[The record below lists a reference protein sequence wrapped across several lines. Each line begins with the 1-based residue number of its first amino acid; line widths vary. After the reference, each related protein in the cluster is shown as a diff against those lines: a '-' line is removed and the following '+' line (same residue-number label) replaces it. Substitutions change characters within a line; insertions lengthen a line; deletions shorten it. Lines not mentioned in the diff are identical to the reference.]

1 MDDACS
7 AFLLQRNAGER
18 ESIVQRLQ
26 RIAIGSIGIGLV
38 ILALK
43 GLAWWVTGSAAL
55 YSDALETLVNVAAA
69 ALTLGALRYAAM
81 PADANHPYGHGKV
94 EFFAAVIEG
103 VLIVVAAL
111 LILNHA
117 WRVWWHPMAVR
128 AALVGIGLNALAT
141 CGNAAWA
148 ALLIREG
155 RRGPSPALAAD
166 GRHLLADVVTS
177 FVVILGLILAVRGGA
192 LWLDPLLAVAVAG
205 YILFSGWKIIR
216 SSVGGLMDEAPDT
229 QIRERIRQLV
239 ADHATGAIEAHDLRT
254 RTAGRFSYLEFH
266 LVVPGDM
273 RVDEAHAICD
283 RIEEALRKEMGNLL
297 VTIHVEPEMKA
308 KRHGVPVL

>member
-1 MDDACS
+1 M
-7 AFLLQRNAGER
+7 
-18 ESIVQRLQ
+18 QRLQ
-26 RIAIGSIGIGLV
+26 RIAIGSIGVGLV

-69 ALTLGALRYAAM
+69 ALTFGAIRLAAM
-81 PADANHPYGHGKV
+81 PEDANHPYGHGKA

-117 WRVWWHPMAVR
+117 WHVWRRPEPIS
-128 AALVGIGLNALAT
+128 AALVGIGLNALAS

-148 ALLIREG
+148 SLLIREG
-155 RRGPSPALAAD
+155 RRGHSPALTAD
-166 GRHLLADVVTS
+166 GRHLLSDVVTS
-177 FVVILGLILAVRGGA
+177 IVVIVGLLLAVWGGA
-192 LWLDPLLAVAVAG
+192 LWVDPLLAVAVAF

-216 SSVGGLMDEAPDT
+216 SSVGGLMDEAPDAPIR
-229 QIRERIRQLV
+229 QRIRELV

-254 RTAGRFSYLEFH
+254 RTAGRFTYLEFH

-273 RVDEAHAICD
+273 RVDQAHAICD
-283 RIEEALRKEMGNLL
+283 RIEEALRREMGNLR

-308 KRHGVPVL
+308 KQHGVPVL

>member
-1 MDDACS
+1 M
-7 AFLLQRNAGER
+7 
-18 ESIVQRLQ
+18 QRLQ

-166 GRHLLADVVTS
+166 GRHLLTDVVTS
-177 FVVILGLILAVRGGA
+177 LVVILGLILAVRGGA
-192 LWLDPLLAVAVAG
+192 LWLDPLLAVAVAC

-216 SSVGGLMDEAPDT
+216 SSVGGLMDEAPDAR
-229 QIRERIRQLV
+229 IRERIRQLV
-239 ADHATGAIEAHDLRT
+239 ADHAAGAIEAHDLRT

-308 KRHGVPVL
+308 KQRGVPVL